1 MSVAAKLGY
10 ETGSEGGSSNS
21 SGDEDRPRTRKF
33 NVNEPTE
40 IKCKTC
46 NATTRR
52 TIRSRP
58 EKSLSTTYY
67 KGCTLTAQERAGPE
81 SNFDRERVTDC
92 TPFAAGTAKLWIDRE
107 YGKQHGEN
115 RLGMFQKTGEYRW
128 QIHTKALRIM
138 EYKALPRDDE
148 SCEKDFR
155 MRFFLNQFE
164 AKVARAESKGAI
176 N

>member
-33 NVNEPTE
+33 YVNDPTE

-58 EKSLSTTYY
+58 EQKSMRTTYY
-67 KGCTLTAQERAGPE
+67 KGCTLTAQERAGFE

-92 TPFAAGTAKLWIDRE
+92 TPFAAGTAKLWIDQE
-107 YGKQHGEN
+107 YGKQHGINLLET
-115 RLGMFQKTGEYRW
+115 FQKTEEYRW

-138 EYKALPRDDE
+138 EDEALPRDDE
-148 SCEKDFR
+148 SCAKDLE
-155 MRFFLNQFE
+155 MRKFLNRFE
-164 AKVARAESKGAI
+164 AKTARAESK
-176 N
+176 